1 MYLKIHPF
9 ERPEHGL
16 KHFEDEVGPT
26 EERIEQDFG
35 KYPEGRNETIELLD
49 PGSVEHPE
57 GRIEHQ
63 EHNLDHSSG
72 DDLEDG
78 AESKVGSRVENL
90 ETFCGI
96 FSNRT
101 FSGA

>member
-16 KHFEDEVGPT
+16 KHFEDEVGP
-26 EERIEQDFG
+26 IED
-35 KYPEGRNETIELLD
+35 
-49 PGSVEHPE
+49 
-57 GRIEHQ
+57 RIEHQ
-63 EHNLDHSSG
+63 EHSLDHGSG

-78 AESKVGSRVENL
+78 AESRVGSRVENL